1 MSCSWNTWDL
11 WLAIS
16 SYLERFPRRRVATPW
31 FLPCFL
37 PLSTAKPVFD
47 SVSPRIVTIKSYLTC
62 WLFRIFFIFRWSDF
76 FEFLFTPK
84 EKYSWEFLRILIGK
98 SCAQVSKLFKVTRVN
113 GKCILVTNSRYVS
126 FHLKREGRGMV
137 GYHPRVYKNS
147 RSYIRYR
154 RRREGEVTFVDTVRY
169 LGGRTGKSSA
179 EYTDSRF
186 TLKMSPR
193 RRWNVRLVFFPT
205 YKNRRSPRY
214 GFTFILYRLE
224 FGTFVKRVKD
234 RRSIERNFSS

>member
-1 MSCSWNTWDL
+1 MRPMSCSWNTWDL

-84 EKYSWEFLRILIGK
+84 EKYSWEFSRILIGK
-98 SCAQVSKLFKVTRVN
+98 SCSQMSRLFKVTQCKWKVHPRD
-113 GKCILVTNSRYVS
+113 KLSLRLVS
-126 FHLKREGRGMV
+126 FKTRGTRDGWV
-137 GYHPRVYKNS
+137 P
-147 RSYIRYR
+147 
-154 RRREGEVTFVDTVRY
+154 
-169 LGGRTGKSSA
+169 SA
-179 EYTDSRF
+179 
-186 TLKMSPR
+186 
-193 RRWNVRLVFFPT
+193 
-205 YKNRRSPRY
+205 
-214 GFTFILYRLE
+214 GI
-224 FGTFVKRVKD
+224 
-234 RRSIERNFSS
+234 